1 MTRIVHIND
10 NRARPV
16 EPGTPE
22 SMVITVCCICEKM
35 GATLADL
42 DGPPFK
48 AYYHPRCLPPDETS
62 SPEDPT
68 DTNRTWLPV
77 SYERPQEAP

>member
-1 MTRIVHIND
+1 VTRIVHIND

-16 EPGTPE
+16 APGTPE

-48 AYYHPRCLPPDETS
+48 AYYHPECLPAD
-62 SPEDPT
+62 
-68 DTNRTWLPV
+68 NCTWDGKPID
-77 SYERPQEAP
+77 QGD